1 MTTATDS
8 DNSPSDNRE
17 RGGGWREAIWSVP
30 RAFVFAYFG
39 LLTLLG
45 LPAVALII
53 WQEAANGVDAVWW
66 LWPTTLT
73 VEAAPHCGAV
83 GIGIAFSALVTVQGA
98 AFLMVLYEYAVNK
111 WVKPIINRN
120 VEAGRAAGVEEG
132 IEKGIEKGIEQG
144 MEKTDQEWRAW
155 LARKADA
162 ESQGLPFDEPM
173 PDEKRD

>member
-1 MTTATDS
+1 MTTAMATDN
-8 DNSPSDNRE
+8 DNPASGDRE

-30 RAFVFAYFG
+30 RSFLFAYFA

-45 LPAVALII
+45 LPAVALIA

-73 VEAAPHCGAV
+73 IEAAPRCGAV

-98 AFLMVLYEYAVNK
+98 AFLMVLYQYAVNK

-132 IEKGIEKGIEQG
+132 MEKGKGEG
-144 MEKTDQEWRAW
+144 REESNREWRAW

-162 ESQGLPFDEPM
+162 EGRGLPFDEPM
-173 PDEKRD
+173 PDEKGD

>member
-1 MTTATDS
+1 MATPTDR

-17 RGGGWREAIWSVP
+17 RDDQERDDRERSGGWREAIWSVP
-30 RAFVFAYFG
+30 RAFVFAYFA
-39 LLTLLG
+39 LLT
-45 LPAVALII
+45 LPAVALIT

-73 VEAAPHCGAV
+73 VAAAPLCGAV

-132 IEKGIEKGIEQG
+132 IEKGV
-144 MEKTDQEWRAW
+144 EKTDQEWLAW

-162 ESQGLPFDEPM
+162 ESRGLPFDEPM
-173 PDEKRD
+173 PNEKRD

>member
-1 MTTATDS
+1 MTTAMATDN
-8 DNSPSDNRE
+8 DNPASGDRE

-30 RAFVFAYFG
+30 RSFLFAYFA
-39 LLTLLG
+39 LLTLAG
-45 LPAVALII
+45 LPAVALIT

-73 VEAAPHCGAV
+73 IEAAPRCGAV

-98 AFLMVLYEYAVNK
+98 AFLMVLYQYAVNK

-132 IEKGIEKGIEQG
+132 
-144 MEKTDQEWRAW
+144 MEKTNREWRAW

-162 ESQGLPFDEPM
+162 EIRGLPFDEPM
-173 PDEKRD
+173 PDENRD